1 MKISER
7 EKKSVVLM
15 DYERTV
21 DSVSKRNEWIIN
33 TIIEDEF
40 NDFEENMLCN
50 TKENILKSAYEITA
64 KRSIAEFFFSNE
76 LKSDEYIVL
85 VRKAKENTDLLDV
98 LFKYFAEKN
107 YTSINSDKAIRE
119 WIGWFCDD
127 EKQKKLQ
134 TETVDEK
141 IA

>member
-1 MKISER
+1 M
-7 EKKSVVLM
+7 
-15 DYERTV
+15 
-21 DSVSKRNEWIIN
+21 SKRNEWIIN

-107 YTSINSDKAIRE
+107 YASINSDKAIRE

-127 EKQKKLQ
+127 EKQKELQ
-134 TETVDEK
+134 TETADKK